1 MLSLFVPSYSAN
13 FYQMQEI
20 ISRLAHIYIDPMF
33 TCCFILFQRFS
44 ENKRKQLHLIHQ
56 LIMADFSVINLAQSI
71 ILLKAWSCRVNIELQ
86 VRKETSRAGG
96 NAFLDF
102 DIIDEEENY
111 MFGKASSK
119 QTVPRLS
126 DTRWLSTV
134 DTLTWLVEHYS
145 TTMEALEMIRDES
158 SGKSSSNATSQLNSL
173 LNVEFIMVVVV
184 TQYITCVDLS
194 PVSELW
200 SN

>member
-1 MLSLFVPSYSAN
+1 M
-13 FYQMQEI
+13 
-20 ISRLAHIYIDPMF
+20 
-33 TCCFILFQRFS
+33 
-44 ENKRKQLHLIHQ
+44 
-56 LIMADFSVINLAQSI
+56 
-71 ILLKAWSCRVNIELQ
+71 
-86 VRKETSRAGG
+86 RKETSRAGG

-194 PVSELW
+194 PVSEL
-200 SN
+200 